1 MGTIYYRAPYQIHL
15 FVEKVGIERF
25 MTAVS
30 TFNRLV
36 KQGVKPEFEDF
47 GKILQSFGVSEKDWI
62 LFSRSL

>member
-1 MGTIYYRAPYQIHL
+1 
-15 FVEKVGIERF
+15 

-36 KQGVKPEFEDF
+36 KQGVKPEFEEF

-62 LFSRSL
+62 LFSRSV